1 MTKRWLLMVV
11 VLVSLVGI
19 QVALAQGTP
28 EITAFSSSISQV
40 EAAGLN
46 NRTLLVPVVWET
58 ASRPAN
64 SNLIFEQ
71 VLPDGR
77 VMNIEL
83 PRIVPIVPSAGVGV
97 VNPFPPGEGIDS
109 VVLRLSLVDLRNGRT
124 LDQAEL
130 IIPIGESTIVTPSI
144 TSFATR
150 ATEVSRQALERNQV
164 FLPVSWSLENR
175 PENSNLVFEQIF
187 EDGSVTNIELPRSS
201 PIIPSAGNGVVA
213 PRAPQSASTEAI
225 TLRLTLVDLGNSNS
239 VITQREIQLPVV
251 VSTQPP
257 PSIRSFSTVAQSIGL
272 DALQNRSAR
281 INVSWQVDNRPEN
294 SNLIFEQVLGEGN
307 MVNVELPRRNPF
319 VSSQGNGIVA
329 PVSPLDANSS
339 ITLQLRL
346 VDLTTQ
352 QTLLSETIE
361 VTVTRPA
368 PTPTPLPPGPLAIR
382 SFSTTATS
390 VSRASLQNQSARLPV
405 SWDVQNRPANSNLVF
420 EQILDNGQAVNVEL
434 PRQVVIVPSTGI
446 GVVAPRN
453 VNSAQVTL
461 RLRIVD
467 LGNQN
472 TLAEQQIIVQ
482 IDAPQRVTIRTFNT
496 TSGGIARAALT
507 ARSARVPVTWEIQ
520 NRPEN
525 SNLIFEQVLD
535 NNTVVNVELP
545 RTVPIVPSS
554 GRGETAPVAP
564 LNVTTGSI
572 TLRLRVVDLAT
583 QTTLSQ
589 QTVNVPI
596 IESGNAPVIRSFTS
610 SATQVDSNSLANRSA
625 RVAVSWQVDN
635 RPQNSNLVFEQV
647 LDNNTVVNVELP
659 RSNPFVSSSG
669 NGVVAPVAP
678 VLPTTASVTFRLRL
692 INLANNNSTLLQ
704 SEITI
709 PISGRTAPTATPVA
723 PDDFEPTPT
732 PESLPGGDGS
742 GGTGSPIDGSFT
754 VSEQTIER
762 NGGVTINWSLTG
774 PVERV
779 QIGRLSEYGGTLA
792 ETLADDQP
800 ASGSLETT
808 VPADYIQSVT
818 FQLIAFTSAG
828 QETLLTSTA
837 TIACPFTEKLDA
849 TLCPITQSAGVNT
862 AFQAFERGSMV
873 WRGDTQTIYVL
884 YADGSWQQFNDEWV
898 EGTANPNTETPPE
911 GRIKP
916 ERGFGVIWNELGG
929 SSVLGW
935 ATTPEVSYAADWE
948 IYQIVDAGNVAL
960 GPQFTL
966 PDGRVAALGLVWQI
980 R

>member
-1 MTKRWLLMVV
+1 MTKRWLLVV
-11 VLVSLVGI
+11 AVLVSLLGM
-19 QVALAQGTP
+19 QVALAQGTA
-28 EITAFSSSISQV
+28 ELTTFSSSISQV
-40 EAAGLN
+40 EAGALN

-58 ASRPAN
+58 ANRPAN

-77 VMNIEL
+77 IMNIEL
-83 PRIVPIVPSAGVGV
+83 PRTVPIVPSAGVGV

-109 VVLRLSLVDLRNGRT
+109 IVLRLSLVDLRNGRT

-130 IIPIGESTIVTPSI
+130 IIPIGETTIVTPSI
-144 TSFATR
+144 TSFSTR

-164 FLPVSWSLENR
+164 FLPVSWSVENR

-187 EDGSVTNIELPRSS
+187 EDGSAANIELPRSN
-201 PIIPSAGNGVVA
+201 PLIPSAGNGVVA
-213 PRAPQSASTEAI
+213 ARAPQSASTDAI
-225 TLRLTLVDLGNSNS
+225 TLRLSLVDLGNNNS
-239 VITQREIQLPVV
+239 LITQREIQLPVV
-251 VSTQPP
+251 VSTLPP
-257 PSIRSFSTVAQSIGL
+257 PSIRSFSTAAESIGL
-272 DALQNRSAR
+272 DVLQNRSAR

-294 SNLIFEQVLGEGN
+294 SNLIFEQVLAEGN
-307 MVNVELPRRNPF
+307 VVNVELPRRNPF

-329 PVSPLDANSS
+329 PVPPLDANGTS

-352 QTLLSETIE
+352 QTLLSEIIA

-368 PTPTPLPPGPLAIR
+368 PTPTPAPPGPLAIR
-382 SFSTTATS
+382 SFATTATS

-434 PRQVVIVPSTGI
+434 PRQVVIIPSTGI

-453 VNSAQVTL
+453 VSSAQITL

-496 TSGGIARAALT
+496 TSGGVARAALA
-507 ARSARVPVTWEIQ
+507 ARSARVPVTWDVQ

-545 RTVPIVPSS
+545 RTVPIVPST

-564 LNVTTGSI
+564 LNATTGSI

-583 QTTLSQ
+583 QTTLAQ

-596 IESGNAPVIRSFTS
+596 IESGNAPIIRSFTT
-610 SATQVDSNSLANRSA
+610 SASQVELASLNNRSA

-635 RPQNSNLVFEQV
+635 RPENSNLVFEQV

-659 RSNPFVSSSG
+659 RSNPFVGSSG

-678 VLPTTASVTFRLRL
+678 VLPSTASVTFRLRL

-709 PISGRTAPTATPVA
+709 PISGRTAATPTPV
-723 PDDFEPTPT
+723 PDAAEPTPT
-732 PESLPGGDGS
+732 PESLPGGDT

-754 VSEQTIER
+754 ISEQTVDR
-762 NGGVTINWSLTG
+762 NGTVTINWSLTG
-774 PVERV
+774 PVDRV
-779 QIGRLSEYGGTLA
+779 QIGRLSEYGNTLV
-792 ETLADDQP
+792 ETLAADQP
-800 ASGSLETT
+800 ASGSVETT
-808 VPADYIQSVT
+808 VPGDYIQSVT
-818 FQLIAFTSAG
+818 FQLSAFTSDG
-828 QETLLTSTA
+828 QETLLTSTVA
-837 TIACPFTEKLDA
+837 ITCPFTEKLA
-849 TLCPITQSAGVNT
+849 ESGCPVTQTAGVNT

-884 YADGSWQQFNDEWV
+884 FADGSWQQYNDTWV

-916 ERGFGVIWNELGG
+916 ERGFGAIWAELGG
-929 SSVLGW
+929 SSVMGW
-935 ATTPEVSYAADWE
+935 ATTPEVSYAANWE
-948 IYQIVDAGNVAL
+948 IYQVVDAGNAGL
-960 GPQFTL
+960 GPLFTL

-980 R
+980 Q